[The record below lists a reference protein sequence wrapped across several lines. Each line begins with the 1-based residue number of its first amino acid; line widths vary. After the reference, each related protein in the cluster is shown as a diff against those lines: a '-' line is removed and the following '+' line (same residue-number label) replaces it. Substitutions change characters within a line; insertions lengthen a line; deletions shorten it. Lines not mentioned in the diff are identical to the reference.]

1 MATVNRVFRAAAALF
16 FVLGLTACGEESST
30 DGVEIVI
37 GDEDGRRVGPMDDVS
52 LDDIAPPDL
61 DNSDDVVADDEA
73 VGGPE
78 VDENS
83 DDANA
88 SVVFMPLASSG
99 DVVSFVDI
107 ERYMGRWYEIATT
120 PSFQQLSCTNTQ
132 AEYSYDEAM
141 GRVDVINRCSVRG
154 GSQQQEVRGIA
165 ELVDTDT
172 QAKLA
177 VSFFG
182 QRAPYWVVALD
193 GTEGEAPYNW
203 AVVSGPSNQFI
214 WILSRSPEITTEERS
229 AIDAHLTERGFPVD
243 SLIDTQHDV
252 AN

>member
-1 MATVNRVFRAAAALF
+1 MISPKTAFCAAAALL
-16 FVLGLTACGEESST
+16 FVVSVTACGEEAST
-30 DGVEIVI
+30 EGVELIV
-37 GDEDGRRVGPMDDVS
+37 GDEDSRRVGPMEDVS

-61 DNSDDVVADDEA
+61 DNSGESVAADDA
-73 VGGPE
+73 VGEAEMG
-78 VDENS
+78 ENT
-83 DDANA
+83 DNAAA
-88 SVVFMPLASSG
+88 SVIFMPLASGG

-107 ERYMGRWYEIATT
+107 DRYMGRWYEIATT
-120 PSFQQLSCTNTQ
+120 PSFQHLSCTNTQ
-132 AEYSYDEAM
+132 AEYTYDEAM
-141 GRVDVINRCSVRG
+141 GRVDVVNSCSVRG

-193 GTEGEAPYNW
+193 GTEGTTPYQW

-214 WILSRSPEITTEERS
+214 WILSRTPEITADERS

-243 SLIDTQHDV
+243 SLIDTQHD
-252 AN
+252 AEN